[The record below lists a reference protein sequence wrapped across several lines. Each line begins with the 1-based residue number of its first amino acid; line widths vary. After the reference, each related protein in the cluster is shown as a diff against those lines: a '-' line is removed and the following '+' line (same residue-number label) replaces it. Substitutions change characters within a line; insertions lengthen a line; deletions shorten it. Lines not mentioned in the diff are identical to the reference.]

1 MKSNRIKIVFILPNL
16 LPGGAERVVS
26 FVADNLN
33 HDLFESK
40 LLIVGKSEDA
50 SYDLKNIDATYL
62 EKERVL
68 KGFFSI
74 FKFLLKSRP
83 NVVLTAN
90 THLST
95 AVAYLSLFFPS
106 TKFISREVTLL
117 SLDSDFFGK
126 KRKGFNYMSFLNN
139 LSFKLF
145 DKIISQ
151 SKDMKQDLIKN
162 YNIRKENITV
172 INNPISDSFS
182 LKPTSNKNGLL
193 KLITIGR
200 LSKEKGIP
208 RLLKIV
214 SKLDT
219 PFHYTLIGDGPEK
232 DAIFQLIEEYGLRE
246 KITHINFTKNVSKYL
261 SENDIFLQGSYFEGF
276 PNCLIES
283 CSVGTPVIAFDVP
296 GGTKEIITDGTNGY
310 LVNSEE
316 EFLEKIKSSIS
327 WDSLEIRESVLKKFN
342 QTIILKKYEDLFME
356 VIDK

>member
-33 HDLFESK
+33 RDLFESK

-50 SYDLKNIDATYL
+50 SYDLKNIDVTYL

-68 KGFFSI
+68 KGILAI
-74 FKFLLKSRP
+74 FKFLIKSKP

-95 AVAYLSLFFPS
+95 AVACLSVFFRS

-117 SLDSDFFGK
+117 SLDSKFFDKKK
-126 KRKGFNYMSFLNN
+126 KRFNYMSFLNN
-139 LSFKLF
+139 ISFNLF
-145 DKIISQ
+145 DKVISQ
-151 SKDMKQDLIKN
+151 SEDMKQDLIKN
-162 YNIRKENITV
+162 YNIKKENITV

-208 RLLKIV
+208 RLLKIL
-214 SKLDT
+214 SKLDM

-232 DAIFQLIEEYGLRE
+232 DTIFQLIDEYGLSE

-296 GGTKEIITDGTNGY
+296 GGTKEIVINKVNGY
-310 LVNSEE
+310 LVDTEE
-316 EFLEKIKSSIS
+316 EFLVKIKSKIIWNSS
-327 WDSLEIRESVLKKFN
+327 EIRESVLKKFN
-342 QTIILKKYEDLFME
+342 QSIILKKYENLFME
-356 VIDK
+356 VINQ